1 MERDGLLDYG
11 ASYLLQERM
20 NISSDA
26 YQAIVCQGC
35 GMFAATNMEL
45 GVQRCRKCHT
55 GTFTRVTIPY
65 GFKLLTHYLAAANM
79 RVKLRTKEI

>member
-1 MERDGLLDYG
+1 MERDALLDYG
-11 ASYLLQERM
+11 AAYLQQERM

-26 YQAIVCQGC
+26 YQAIVCKDC

-45 GVQRCRKCHT
+45 GVPRCRKCHN

-65 GFKLLTHYLAAANM
+65 AFKLLTHYLAAANM